1 MSLELLSE
9 EESTAKPAGVG
20 RNEPNTNPTL
30 EEPK

>member
-1 MSLELLSE
+1 MSLELLTT
-9 EESTAKPAGVG
+9 EESEAKPAGHG